1 MWKSYGFLRTIISC
15 FFFPYPVR
23 RWVKSL
29 VSKVNLASALSWGSW
44 ATSSNLDFVWF
55 CTPETVVQK
64 CLNIGW
70 HSYFKWCLGKRHDC
84 VSGHSKNEQTS
95 RHGRLN
101 RHAIPNRFMYYIH
114 LRYITYIYI
123 FANMYYIYIYEN
135 LYSIYIYIYSH
146 ISMLI
151 DVNFNK
157 SKARLN
163 MILSRFFC
171 SARSGWQAIIQQES
185 GILEARAGGPR
196 CQGWFVLLGM
206 KWDGFGFW
214 SLNWFFEAALK
225 LSMWIYMN
233 LMSTSRICVPTIRKL
248 FESYR
253 MDQIQI
259 TLW

>member
-1 MWKSYGFLRTIISC
+1 M
-15 FFFPYPVR
+15 FFFPYPGR

-55 CTPETVVQK
+55 STPETVVEI

-123 FANMYYIYIYEN
+123 FANMYYIYEN
-135 LYSIYIYIYSH
+135 LYIYSH

-163 MILSRFFC
+163 MILSRFCTF
-171 SARSGWQAIIQQES
+171 WM
-185 GILEARAGGPR
+185 AGHH
-196 CQGWFVLLGM
+196 
-206 KWDGFGFW
+206 
-214 SLNWFFEAALK
+214 
-225 LSMWIYMN
+225 
-233 LMSTSRICVPTIRKL
+233 PTGERHPG
-248 FESYR
+248 S
-253 MDQIQI
+253 
-259 TLW
+259 